1 MTFRFVAVAT
11 VLVGT
16 FTAARLIGQGDTE
29 YLALLDGYVR
39 GEPTKTVRALA
50 SWPEARVRTAVR
62 SLDSHVPPERLRTAV
77 MLHTESAFEM
87 NYGLESFHLDL
98 ARSSLRRLL
107 DSSGPDPPARDFAAR
122 WHALTAMLYGTR
134 NDVRQAR
141 LEVNRGLRFDADH
154 KYGNLVAGAL
164 AEYEMSVAPPRKA
177 RDANLA
183 TFKYRSLSYRMIVSK
198 YPDFF
203 EARLRFSR
211 QLNDQNAR
219 EQLDIIVAQA
229 TSPDVLYLA
238 HMFLARLHERANRTG
253 DAERDVRSGARGRAL
268 SVSAH
273 RAHSNRRHAR
283 PGRVGPV
290 AGCGHSHDGGR
301 RTRGPVELLELVC
314 HRRRSLLRGLRAD
327 ARRP

>member
-1 MTFRFVAVAT
+1 MTFRLVAVAT
-11 VLVGT
+11 ALVGT
-16 FTAARLIGQGDTE
+16 FAAARLIGQGDTE
-29 YLALLDGYVR
+29 YLALLDDYVR

-50 SWPEARVRTAVR
+50 SWPEARVRTVVR
-62 SLDSHVPPERLRTAV
+62 SLDSQLPPARLRAAV

-87 NYGLESFHLDL
+87 NYGLESFHLDV

-107 DSSGPDPPARDFAAR
+107 DSSGPDPAARDFAAR
-122 WHALTAMLYGTR
+122 WHALTAMLYRTR
-134 NDVRQAR
+134 NDARLAR

-164 AEYEMSVAPPRKA
+164 AEYEMSVASPRKA

-183 TFKYRSLSYRMIVSK
+183 TFKYPSLSYRMIVSK

-211 QLNDQNAR
+211 ELNDQNAR
-219 EQLDIIVAQA
+219 EQLDIVVARA
-229 TSPDVLYLA
+229 TSPDMLYLA

-253 DAERDVRSGARGRAL
+253 DAEREDEAARAVAPYPSGLIALIRIAAMRGQDEQVQAL
-268 SVSAH
+268 A
-273 RAHSNRRHAR
+273 AEIPTMAA
-283 PGRVGPV
+283 
-290 AGCGHSHDGGR
+290 AGHEDPWSFWNLCVTGGDLS
-301 RTRGPVELLELVC
+301 E
-314 HRRRSLLRGLRAD
+314 GLRAD